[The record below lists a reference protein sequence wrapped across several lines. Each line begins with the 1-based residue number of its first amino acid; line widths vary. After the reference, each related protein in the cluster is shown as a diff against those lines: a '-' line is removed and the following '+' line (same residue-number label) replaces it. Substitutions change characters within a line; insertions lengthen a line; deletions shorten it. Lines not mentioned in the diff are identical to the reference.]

1 MESRVRND
9 DVRTRSS
16 LLMSL
21 HGAAISCGPSARFFR
36 GVREECQA
44 ITPADIEPVA
54 RDQKGPSR
62 NRKHSLAPHAAKV
75 TVSLVLDQPDSK
87 TVFFFP
93 RFSGQRKSTI
103 YRSPFLT
110 RFEYL
115 IACNNHW
122 PRVDSSK

>member
-21 HGAAISCGPSARFFR
+21 HGAAISCGPFARFFR

-44 ITPADIEPVA
+44 ITAADIKPVA
-54 RDQKGPSR
+54 RDQKGPRRESKAFARASR
-62 NRKHSLAPHAAKV
+62 GKCNRIPCSRH
-75 TVSLVLDQPDSK
+75 LDQPDS

-93 RFSGQRKSTI
+93 RFSIEQSL
-103 YRSPFLT
+103 YFRSIFS
-110 RFEYL
+110 
-115 IACNNHW
+115 
-122 PRVDSSK
+122 VDLR